1 MDIRKEVE
9 TVAQNAKDLQLRELK
24 DLVNELRETTKLLR
38 KTLEDVQ
45 KEKAAIQQERD
56 NFKEQVDY
64 LTKKLFGSSSEK
76 GACEI
81 PGQMNL
87 FNEAEA
93 EAAASP
99 DPEDSDTA
107 TGTSEETKQRRK
119 RSTNEERFKGLPVKK
134 VMLEPDKED
143 LVCRKCGGE
152 MVPIGTEFV
161 RRELKIVPARAAV
174 IEYYSVNYACK
185 ECRKNA
191 EVPTI
196 VKGKDGKAHMMYG
209 MASASTVA
217 WVVYQKFCNGMPLYR
232 ISQDL
237 ERLGAKISRAT
248 LANWMI
254 KNSDAFFAPMY
265 DFFRRKLLERK
276 FAMADETP
284 VQVLH
289 EPERRAQTK
298 SFMWL
303 FRSGEDGEQP
313 IIIYKY
319 SETRAGD
326 TAVDFLDGFDGYL
339 MCDGYSGYNK
349 VKTATR
355 LACWAHIRRYLIDA
369 IPKGKQLD
377 YTQPAV
383 QGVMYTNQLFDLE
396 DKIRNKYK
404 MFDAIKEARLKQEK
418 PIIEGF
424 LSWLEMQN
432 PVRNS
437 RLDKAVTYIRNRK
450 KYLANYLEDG
460 RCSISNNLSENSI
473 RPFVVGRKGWLF
485 CDTPAGAQASAMAYT
500 MVEMAKANNVNVYHY
515 LTFLFEHQPSFQMTD
530 QELEQLAPWNKNVK
544 KEIQRR
550 VDAQNYEE

>member
-1 MDIRKEVE
+1 M
-9 TVAQNAKDLQLRELK
+9 AQSAKDIQLRELK
-24 DLVNELRETTKLLR
+24 DLVNELKETTKLLR

-76 GACEI
+76 GACDI

-87 FNEAEA
+87 FNEAESEMNPAA
-93 EAAASP
+93 EASDQLAATEKPEKAEKP
-99 DPEDSDTA
+99 DR
-107 TGTSEETKQRRK
+107 KK
-119 RSTNEERFKGLPVKK
+119 RSTNEERFKGIPVKK
-134 VMLEPDKED
+134 VMLEPDATD
-143 LVCRKCGGE
+143 LTCSKCGGE

-161 RRELKIVPARAAV
+161 RRELKIIPARATV

-185 ECRKNA
+185 SCRQND
-191 EVPTI
+191 VTPTI
-196 VKGKDGKAHMMYG
+196 IKGKDGKAHMMYG

-232 ISQDL
+232 IGQDL
-237 ERLGAKISRAT
+237 GRLGAKISRAT
-248 LANWMI
+248 LANWVV
-254 KNSDAFFAPMY
+254 KNSEAFFAPMY
-265 DFFRRKLLERK
+265 DFFRRKLLERD

-298 SFMWL
+298 SYMWL
-303 FRSGEDGEQP
+303 FRSGEDGDFP

-326 TAVDFLDGFDGYL
+326 TAVDFLDGFRGYL

-349 VKTATR
+349 VKTAKR

-377 YTQPAV
+377 YAQPAV
-383 QGVMYTNQLFDLE
+383 QGVMYTNQLFDIE
-396 DKIRNKYK
+396 DKIRQKYK
-404 MFDAIKEARLKQEK
+404 TFDAIKEARLKQEK

-424 LSWLEMQN
+424 LSWLERQN

-450 KYLANYLEDG
+450 DYLASYLDDG
-460 RCSISNNLSENSI
+460 RCSFSNNLSENCI

-500 MVEMAKANNVNVYHY
+500 MVETAKANKVNVYHY
-515 LTFLFEHQPSFQMTD
+515 LTFLFDHQPNAQMTD
-530 QELEQLAPWNKNVK
+530 EELEQLAPWNEDVK
-544 KEIQRR
+544 AEIQRR
-550 VDAQNYEE
+550 VDAQNNE

>member
-1 MDIRKEVE
+1 M
-9 TVAQNAKDLQLRELK
+9 AQSAKDIQLRELK
-24 DLVNELRETTKLLR
+24 DLVNELKETTKLLR

-76 GACEI
+76 GACDI

-87 FNEAEA
+87 FNEAESEMDPAA
-93 EAAASP
+93 EASDRLAATEKPEKAEKP
-99 DPEDSDTA
+99 DR
-107 TGTSEETKQRRK
+107 KK
-119 RSTNEERFKGLPVKK
+119 RSTNEERFKGIPVKK
-134 VMLEPDKED
+134 VMLEPDATD
-143 LVCRKCGGE
+143 LTCSKCGGE

-161 RRELKIVPARAAV
+161 RRELKIIPARATV

-185 ECRKNA
+185 SCRQND
-191 EVPTI
+191 VTPTI
-196 VKGKDGKAHMMYG
+196 IKGKDGKAHMMYG

-232 ISQDL
+232 IGQDL
-237 ERLGAKISRAT
+237 GRLGAKISRAT
-248 LANWMI
+248 LANWVV
-254 KNSDAFFAPMY
+254 KNSEAFFAPMY
-265 DFFRRKLLERK
+265 DFFRRKLLERD

-298 SFMWL
+298 SYMWL
-303 FRSGEDGEQP
+303 FRSGEDGDFP

-326 TAVDFLDGFDGYL
+326 TAVDFLDGFRGYL

-349 VKTATR
+349 VKTAKR

-377 YTQPAV
+377 YAQPAV
-383 QGVMYTNQLFDLE
+383 QGVMYTNQLFDIE
-396 DKIRNKYK
+396 DKIRQKYK
-404 MFDAIKEARLKQEK
+404 TFDAIKEARLKQEK

-424 LSWLEMQN
+424 LSWLERQN

-450 KYLANYLEDG
+450 DYLASYLDDG
-460 RCSISNNLSENSI
+460 RCSFSNNLSENCI

-500 MVEMAKANNVNVYHY
+500 MVETAKANKVNVYHY
-515 LTFLFEHQPSFQMTD
+515 LTFLFDHQPNAQMTD
-530 QELEQLAPWNKNVK
+530 EELEQLAPWNEDVK
-544 KEIQRR
+544 AEIQRR
-550 VDAQNYEE
+550 IDAQNNE

>member
-1 MDIRKEVE
+1 M
-9 TVAQNAKDLQLRELK
+9 AQSAKDIQLRELK
-24 DLVNELRETTKLLR
+24 DLVNELKETTKLLR

-76 GACEI
+76 GACDI

-87 FNEAEA
+87 FNEAESEMDPAA
-93 EAAASP
+93 ETSDRLAATEKPEKAEKP
-99 DPEDSDTA
+99 DR
-107 TGTSEETKQRRK
+107 KK
-119 RSTNEERFKGLPVKK
+119 RSTNEERFKGIPVKK
-134 VMLEPDKED
+134 VMLEPDATD
-143 LVCRKCGGE
+143 LTCSKCGGE

-161 RRELKIVPARAAV
+161 RRELKIIPARATV

-185 ECRKNA
+185 SCRQND
-191 EVPTI
+191 VTPTI
-196 VKGKDGKAHMMYG
+196 IKGKDGKAHMMYG

-232 ISQDL
+232 IGQDL
-237 ERLGAKISRAT
+237 GRLGAKISRAT
-248 LANWMI
+248 LANWVI
-254 KNSDAFFAPMY
+254 KNSEAFFTPMY
-265 DFFRRKLLERK
+265 DFFRRKLLERD

-298 SFMWL
+298 SYMWL
-303 FRSGEDGEQP
+303 FRSGEDGDFP

-326 TAVDFLDGFDGYL
+326 TAVDFLDGFHGYL

-349 VKTATR
+349 VKTAKR

-377 YTQPAV
+377 YAQPAV
-383 QGVMYTNQLFDLE
+383 QGVMYTNQLFDIE
-396 DKIRNKYK
+396 DKIRQKYK
-404 MFDAIKEARLKQEK
+404 TFDAIKEARLKQEK

-424 LSWLEMQN
+424 LSWLERQN
-432 PVRNS
+432 PIRNS

-450 KYLANYLEDG
+450 DYLASYLDDG
-460 RCSISNNLSENSI
+460 RCSFSNNLSENCI

-500 MVEMAKANNVNVYHY
+500 MVETAKANKVNVYHY
-515 LTFLFEHQPSFQMTD
+515 LTFLFDHQPNAQMTD
-530 QELEQLAPWNKNVK
+530 EELEQLAPWNEDVK
-544 KEIQRR
+544 AEIQRR
-550 VDAQNYEE
+550 VDAQNNE

>member
-1 MDIRKEVE
+1 M
-9 TVAQNAKDLQLRELK
+9 AQSAKDIQLRELK
-24 DLVNELRETTKLLR
+24 DLVNELKETTNLLR

-45 KEKAAIQQERD
+45 KEKVAIQQERD

-76 GACEI
+76 GACDI

-87 FNEAEA
+87 FNEAESEMDPAA
-93 EAAASP
+93 ETSNQLVATEKAEKP
-99 DPEDSDTA
+99 DR
-107 TGTSEETKQRRK
+107 KK
-119 RSTNEERFKGLPVKK
+119 RSTNEERFKGIPVKK
-134 VMLEPDKED
+134 VMLEPDATN
-143 LVCRKCGGE
+143 LTCSKCGGE

-161 RRELKIVPARAAV
+161 RRELEIIPARATV

-185 ECRKNA
+185 SCRQND
-191 EVPTI
+191 VTPTI
-196 VKGKDGKAHMMYG
+196 IKGKDGKAHMMYG

-217 WVVYQKFCNGMPLYR
+217 WVVYRKFCNGMPLYR
-232 ISQDL
+232 IEQDL
-237 ERLGAKISRAT
+237 GRLGAKISRAT
-248 LANWMI
+248 LANWVI
-254 KNSDAFFAPMY
+254 KNSEAFFAPMY
-265 DFFRRKLLERK
+265 DFFRRKLLERD

-298 SFMWL
+298 SYMWL
-303 FRSGEDGEQP
+303 FRSGEDGDFP
-313 IIIYKY
+313 IIIYMY

-326 TAVDFLDGFDGYL
+326 TAVDFLDGFRGYL

-349 VKTATR
+349 VKTAKR

-377 YTQPAV
+377 YAQPAV
-383 QGVMYTNQLFDLE
+383 QGVMYTNQLFDIE
-396 DKIRNKYK
+396 DKIRQKYK
-404 MFDAIKEARLKQEK
+404 TFDAIKEARLKQEK

-424 LSWLEMQN
+424 LSWLERQN

-450 KYLANYLEDG
+450 DYLANYLDDG
-460 RCSISNNLSENSI
+460 RCSFSNNLSENCI

-500 MVEMAKANNVNVYHY
+500 MVEMAKANKVNVYHY
-515 LTFLFEHQPSFQMTD
+515 LTFLFDHQPSRQMTD
-530 QELEQLAPWNKNVK
+530 EELEQLAPWNEDVK
-544 KEIQRR
+544 SEIQRR
-550 VDAQNYEE
+550 VDTQNNE

>member
-1 MDIRKEVE
+1 M
-9 TVAQNAKDLQLRELK
+9 AQSAKDIQLRELK
-24 DLVNELRETTKLLR
+24 DLVNELKETTKLLR

-76 GACEI
+76 GACDI

-87 FNEAEA
+87 FNEAESEMDPAA
-93 EAAASP
+93 ETSDQLVATEKPEKAEKP
-99 DPEDSDTA
+99 DR
-107 TGTSEETKQRRK
+107 KK
-119 RSTNEERFKGLPVKK
+119 RSTNEERFKGIPVKK
-134 VMLEPDKED
+134 VMLEPDATD
-143 LVCRKCGGE
+143 LTCSKCGGE

-161 RRELKIVPARAAV
+161 RRELKIIPARATV

-185 ECRKNA
+185 SCRQND
-191 EVPTI
+191 VTPTI
-196 VKGKDGKAHMMYG
+196 IKGKDGKAHMMYG

-232 ISQDL
+232 IGQDL
-237 ERLGAKISRAT
+237 GRLGAKISRAT
-248 LANWMI
+248 LANWVV
-254 KNSDAFFAPMY
+254 KNSEAFFAPMY
-265 DFFRRKLLERK
+265 DFFRRKLLERD

-298 SFMWL
+298 SYMWL
-303 FRSGEDGEQP
+303 FRSGEDGDFP

-326 TAVDFLDGFDGYL
+326 TAVDFLDGFRGYL

-349 VKTATR
+349 VKTAKR

-377 YTQPAV
+377 YAQPAV
-383 QGVMYTNQLFDLE
+383 QGVMYANQLFDIE
-396 DKIRNKYK
+396 DKIRQKYK
-404 MFDAIKEARLKQEK
+404 TFDAIKEARLKQEK

-424 LSWLEMQN
+424 LSWLERQN
-432 PVRNS
+432 PIRNS

-450 KYLANYLEDG
+450 DYLASYLDDG
-460 RCSISNNLSENSI
+460 RCSFSNNLSENCI

-500 MVEMAKANNVNVYHY
+500 MVETAKANKVNVYHY
-515 LTFLFEHQPSFQMTD
+515 LTFLFDHQPNAQMTD
-530 QELEQLAPWNKNVK
+530 EELEQLAPWNEDVK
-544 KEIQRR
+544 AEIQRR
-550 VDAQNYEE
+550 VDAQNNE

>member
-1 MDIRKEVE
+1 
-9 TVAQNAKDLQLRELK
+9 VAQSAKDIQLRELK
-24 DLVNELRETTKLLR
+24 DLVNELKETTKLLR

-76 GACEI
+76 GACDI

-87 FNEAEA
+87 FNEAESEMDPAA
-93 EAAASP
+93 ETSDQLVATEKPEKAEKP
-99 DPEDSDTA
+99 DR
-107 TGTSEETKQRRK
+107 KK
-119 RSTNEERFKGLPVKK
+119 RSTNEERFKGIPVKK
-134 VMLEPDKED
+134 VMLEPDATD
-143 LVCRKCGGE
+143 LTCSKCGGE

-161 RRELKIVPARAAV
+161 RRELKIIPARATV

-185 ECRKNA
+185 SCRQND
-191 EVPTI
+191 VTPTI
-196 VKGKDGKAHMMYG
+196 IKGKDGKAHMMYG

-217 WVVYQKFCNGMPLYR
+217 WVVYQTFCNGMPLYR
-232 ISQDL
+232 IGQDL
-237 ERLGAKISRAT
+237 GRLGAKISRAT
-248 LANWMI
+248 LANWVV
-254 KNSDAFFAPMY
+254 KNSEAFFAPMY
-265 DFFRRKLLERK
+265 DFFRRKLLERD

-298 SFMWL
+298 SYMWL
-303 FRSGEDGEQP
+303 FRSGEDGDFP

-326 TAVDFLDGFDGYL
+326 TAVDFLDGFRGYL

-349 VKTATR
+349 VKTAKR

-377 YTQPAV
+377 YAQPAV
-383 QGVMYTNQLFDLE
+383 QGVMYTNQLFDIE
-396 DKIRNKYK
+396 DKIRQKYK
-404 MFDAIKEARLKQEK
+404 TFDAIKEARLKQEK

-424 LSWLEMQN
+424 LSWLERQN
-432 PVRNS
+432 PIRNS

-450 KYLANYLEDG
+450 DYLASYLDDG
-460 RCSISNNLSENSI
+460 RCSFSNNLSENCI

-500 MVEMAKANNVNVYHY
+500 MVETAKANKVNVYHY
-515 LTFLFEHQPSFQMTD
+515 LTFLFDHQPNAQMTD
-530 QELEQLAPWNKNVK
+530 EELEQLAPWNEDVK
-544 KEIQRR
+544 AEIQRR
-550 VDAQNYEE
+550 VDAQNNE

>member
-1 MDIRKEVE
+1 M
-9 TVAQNAKDLQLRELK
+9 AQSAKDIQLRELK
-24 DLVNELRETTKLLR
+24 DLVNELKETTKLLR

-76 GACEI
+76 GACDI

-87 FNEAEA
+87 FNEAESEMDPAA
-93 EAAASP
+93 ETSDQLVATEKPEKAEKP
-99 DPEDSDTA
+99 DR
-107 TGTSEETKQRRK
+107 KK
-119 RSTNEERFKGLPVKK
+119 RSTNEERFKGIPVKK
-134 VMLEPDKED
+134 VMLEPDATD
-143 LVCRKCGGE
+143 LTCSKCGGE

-161 RRELKIVPARAAV
+161 RRELKIIPARATV

-185 ECRKNA
+185 SCRQND
-191 EVPTI
+191 VTPTI
-196 VKGKDGKAHMMYG
+196 IKGKDGKAHMMYG

-232 ISQDL
+232 IGQDL
-237 ERLGAKISRAT
+237 GRLGAKISRAT
-248 LANWMI
+248 LANWVI
-254 KNSDAFFAPMY
+254 KNSEAFFAPMY
-265 DFFRRKLLERK
+265 DFFRRKLLERD

-298 SFMWL
+298 SYMWL
-303 FRSGEDGEQP
+303 FRSGEDVDFP

-326 TAVDFLDGFDGYL
+326 TAVDFLDGFRGYL

-349 VKTATR
+349 VKTAKR

-377 YTQPAV
+377 YAQPAV
-383 QGVMYTNQLFDLE
+383 QGVMYTNQLFDIE
-396 DKIRNKYK
+396 DKIRQKYK
-404 MFDAIKEARLKQEK
+404 TFDAIKEARLKQEK

-424 LSWLEMQN
+424 LSWLERQN
-432 PVRNS
+432 PIRNS

-450 KYLANYLEDG
+450 DYLASYLDDG
-460 RCSISNNLSENSI
+460 RCSFSNNLSENCI

-500 MVEMAKANNVNVYHY
+500 MVETAKANKVNVYHY
-515 LTFLFEHQPSFQMTD
+515 LTFLFDHQPNAQMTD
-530 QELEQLAPWNKNVK
+530 EELEQLAPWNEDVK
-544 KEIQRR
+544 AEIQRR
-550 VDAQNYEE
+550 VDAQNNE

>member
-1 MDIRKEVE
+1 M
-9 TVAQNAKDLQLRELK
+9 AQSAKDIQLRELK
-24 DLVNELRETTKLLR
+24 DLVNELKETTKLLR

-76 GACEI
+76 GACDI

-87 FNEAEA
+87 FNEAESEMDPAA
-93 EAAASP
+93 ETSDRLAATEKPEKAEKP
-99 DPEDSDTA
+99 DR
-107 TGTSEETKQRRK
+107 KK
-119 RSTNEERFKGLPVKK
+119 RSTNEERFKGIPVKK
-134 VMLEPDKED
+134 VMLEPDATD
-143 LVCRKCGGE
+143 LTCSKCGGE

-161 RRELKIVPARAAV
+161 RRELKIIPARATV

-185 ECRKNA
+185 SCRQND
-191 EVPTI
+191 VTPTI
-196 VKGKDGKAHMMYG
+196 IKGKDGKAHMMYG

-232 ISQDL
+232 IGQDL
-237 ERLGAKISRAT
+237 GRLGAKISRAT
-248 LANWMI
+248 LANWVV
-254 KNSDAFFAPMY
+254 KNSEAFFAPMY
-265 DFFRRKLLERK
+265 DFFRRKLLERD

-298 SFMWL
+298 SYMWL
-303 FRSGEDGEQP
+303 FRSGEDGDFP

-326 TAVDFLDGFDGYL
+326 TAVDFLDGFRGYL

-349 VKTATR
+349 VKTAKR

-377 YTQPAV
+377 YAQPAV
-383 QGVMYTNQLFDLE
+383 QGVMYTNQLFDIE
-396 DKIRNKYK
+396 DKIRQKYK
-404 MFDAIKEARLKQEK
+404 TFDAIKEARLKQEK

-424 LSWLEMQN
+424 LSWLERQN
-432 PVRNS
+432 PIRNS

-450 KYLANYLEDG
+450 DYLASYLDDG
-460 RCSISNNLSENSI
+460 RCSFSNNLSENCI

-500 MVEMAKANNVNVYHY
+500 MVETVKANKVNVYHY
-515 LTFLFEHQPSFQMTD
+515 LTFLFDHQPNAQMTD
-530 QELEQLAPWNKNVK
+530 EELEQLAPWNEDVK
-544 KEIQRR
+544 AEIQRR
-550 VDAQNYEE
+550 VDAQNNE

>member
-1 MDIRKEVE
+1 M
-9 TVAQNAKDLQLRELK
+9 AQSAKDIQLRELK
-24 DLVNELRETTKLLR
+24 DLVNELKETTKLLR

-76 GACEI
+76 GACDI

-87 FNEAEA
+87 FNEAESEMDPAA
-93 EAAASP
+93 ETSDRLAATEKPEKAEKP
-99 DPEDSDTA
+99 DR
-107 TGTSEETKQRRK
+107 KK
-119 RSTNEERFKGLPVKK
+119 RSTNEERFKGIPVKK
-134 VMLEPDKED
+134 VMLEPDATD
-143 LVCRKCGGE
+143 LTCSKCGGE

-161 RRELKIVPARAAV
+161 RRELKIIPARATV

-185 ECRKNA
+185 SCRQND
-191 EVPTI
+191 VTPTI
-196 VKGKDGKAHMMYG
+196 IKGKDGKAHMMYG

-232 ISQDL
+232 IGQDL
-237 ERLGAKISRAT
+237 GRLGAKISRAT
-248 LANWMI
+248 LANWVI
-254 KNSDAFFAPMY
+254 KNSEAFFAPMY
-265 DFFRRKLLERK
+265 DFFRRKLLERD

-298 SFMWL
+298 SYMWL
-303 FRSGEDGEQP
+303 FRSGEDGDFP

-326 TAVDFLDGFDGYL
+326 TAVDFLDGFRGYL

-349 VKTATR
+349 VKTAKR

-377 YTQPAV
+377 YAQPAV
-383 QGVMYTNQLFDLE
+383 QGVMYTNQLFDIE
-396 DKIRNKYK
+396 DKIRQKYK
-404 MFDAIKEARLKQEK
+404 TFDAIKEARLKQEK

-424 LSWLEMQN
+424 LSWLERQN
-432 PVRNS
+432 PIRNS

-450 KYLANYLEDG
+450 DYLASYLDDG
-460 RCSISNNLSENSI
+460 RCSFSNNLSENCI

-500 MVEMAKANNVNVYHY
+500 MVETAKANKVNVYHY
-515 LTFLFEHQPSFQMTD
+515 LTFLFDHQPNAQMTD
-530 QELEQLAPWNKNVK
+530 EELEQLAPWNEDVK
-544 KEIQRR
+544 AEIQRR
-550 VDAQNYEE
+550 VDAQNNE

>member
-1 MDIRKEVE
+1 MAR
-9 TVAQNAKDLQLRELK
+9 NAKDTQLIELK
-24 DLVNELRETTKLLR
+24 DLVKELRETIQLLN

-45 KEKAAIQQERD
+45 KEKDDIRQERD

-81 PGQMNL
+81 PGQMKL

-93 EAAASP
+93 EAAASA
-99 DPEDSDTA
+99 DSNTVTDA
-107 TGTSEETKQRRK
+107 PEETKARRK
-119 RSTNEERFKGLPVKK
+119 RSTNEERFKGIPVKK
-134 VMLEPDKED
+134 VMLEPDKAE
-143 LVCRKCGGE
+143 LICSKCGSE
-152 MVPIGTEFV
+152 LVPIGTEFV
-161 RRELKIVPARAAV
+161 RRELKIVPAKATV
-174 IEYYSVNYACK
+174 IEYYSVSYACK
-185 ECRKNA
+185 GCTQNGETP
-191 EVPTI
+191 VI

-209 MASASTVA
+209 MASVSTVA
-217 WVVYQKFCNGMPLYR
+217 WVIYQKFCNGMPLYR

-237 ERLGAKISRAT
+237 DRLGARISRAT
-248 LANWMI
+248 LGNWVI
-254 KNSDAFFAPMY
+254 KNSDAFFKPMY

-303 FRSGEDGEQP
+303 FRTGEDGEYP
-313 IIIYKY
+313 IILYKY

-326 TAVDFLDGFDGYL
+326 TAVDFLEGFDGYL

-349 VKTATR
+349 VTAATR

-396 DKIRNKYK
+396 NKIRSKHK
-404 MFDAIKEARLKQEK
+404 TFDAIKEARLKQEK

-424 LSWLEMQN
+424 LSWLKMQN

-437 RLDKAVTYIRNRK
+437 KLDRAVTYIRNRK
-450 KYLANYLEDG
+450 DFLANYLEDG
-460 RCSISNNLSENSI
+460 RCSFSNNLSENSI

-485 CDTPAGAQASAMAYT
+485 CDTQAGAQASAMAYT
-500 MVEMAKANNVNVYHY
+500 MVEMAKANNMNVYYY
-515 LTFLFEHQPSFQMTD
+515 LTFLFENQPNDQMSD
-530 QELEQLAPWNKNVK
+530 QELEQLAPWNENVK
-544 KEIQRR
+544 AEIQRR
-550 VDAQNYEE
+550 IDAQNAEM